1 MYKGSGKVRQ
11 FETEQIRRRTAS
23 YRENA
28 RLVEGLYREA
38 RALGALPLSDPL
50 EGIEV
55 DVRLARALNIRIAPG
70 QDRRKA

>member
-1 MYKGSGKVRQ
+1 MYRDTEKLRQ
-11 FETEQIRRRTAS
+11 FETDQIRRRTAS

-38 RALGALPLSDPL
+38 RALGALPLGDPL

-55 DVRLARALNIRIAPG
+55 DVRLARALNVRLAPG